1 MTTTLGQAKIT
12 RGGQITLSKKVRD
25 ALKVDIGNYVM
36 FQQDGSKLV
45 IMPAEIKP
53 KTTG

>member
-1 MTTTLGQAKIT
+1 MENILGQTKIT

-25 ALKVDIGNYVM
+25 FLGVETGGYVLFQKQGN
-36 FQQDGSKLV
+36 KLV

-53 KTTG
+53 KTK